1 MKRSLFAF
9 LVVGFFL
16 PALAPIVAADEA
28 KDEAISKDRKTIEG
42 TWKIIALE
50 VNGNKAKEEDAR
62 KLTAVNGSDGTW
74 KLRSEEKQIS
84 EGTSVIDPT
93 QKPKTIDFTPTE
105 GGGKGNQH
113 LGIYELGEETRKLCF
128 APAGKSR
135 PSEFSSPSG
144 SGHVLVIFERVKIE

>member
-93 QKPKTIDFTPTE
+93 QKPKTIDFHADRRRR
-105 GGGKGNQH
+105 KG
-113 LGIYELGEETRKLCF
+113 
-128 APAGKSR
+128 
-135 PSEFSSPSG
+135 
-144 SGHVLVIFERVKIE
+144 